1 MERHPGQSE
10 PTEFPSVFPAE
21 TTDRTVDATVP
32 ARQTVWW
39 IMVVLLAVIA
49 TALMMRL
56 DEGWSMS
63 SALAQEATGLT
74 NRTGALG
81 RGRLGAAGIHAFSGQ
96 LDRSTFGIFMVDV
109 DAATIWCYALERNN
123 YDGQFKMKL
132 VAARSW
138 WNDSQL
144 EEYNVLD
151 PTPGA
156 VGEMLKQMAA
166 QRGSGPAGQED
177 GSLKLPIT
185 TGLDKNDAAK

>member
-1 MERHPGQSE
+1 MDRRPGQSE
-10 PTEFPSVFPAE
+10 QTEYPSVFPAD
-21 TTDRTVDATVP
+21 TAGRAVVAVPP

-39 IMVVLLAVIA
+39 LMVVLLAVIA

-56 DEGWSMS
+56 DEGWSIS
-63 SALAQEATGLT
+63 SALAQEAAGPA
-74 NRTGALG
+74 NRAGALG
-81 RGRLGAAGIHAFSGQ
+81 RGRLGAAGIQAFSGQ
-96 LDRSTFGIFMVDV
+96 LDRSTYGIFMVDV
-109 DAATIWCYALERNN
+109 DAATIWCYALERNT

-166 QRGSGPAGQED
+166 QRGSGAAGQD
-177 GSLKLPIT
+177 DSPLKLPLP
-185 TGLDKNDAAK
+185 TGAEKDDAAK

>member
-1 MERHPGQSE
+1 
-10 PTEFPSVFPAE
+10 
-21 TTDRTVDATVP
+21 
-32 ARQTVWW
+32 
-39 IMVVLLAVIA
+39 
-49 TALMMRL
+49 
-56 DEGWSMS
+56 MS
-63 SALAQEATGLT
+63 SALAQEATGLA

-81 RGRLGAAGIHAFSGQ
+81 RGRLGAAGIQAFSGQ

-166 QRGSGPAGQED
+166 QHGSGAAGQED
-177 GSLKLPIT
+177 SSLKLPPP
-185 TGLDKNDAAK
+185 TGADNTDNADAAK